1 MDSLGN
7 WRGACACE
15 WCSRRA
21 LFTTIFVATSRR
33 EIFHPSSTDTVGNA
47 TEQSNVQS
55 VTKICRLLPDCNEST
70 VGRKIQLL
78 FCGGIY
84 RWRGIVPQGETAGEN
99 CHIEIRN

>member
-55 VTKICRLLPDCNEST
+55 VTKICRLLPDCNESA
-70 VGRKIQLL
+70 VGRIIQLL
-78 FCGGIY
+78 FWVECRPVERDSTTRGDGG
-84 RWRGIVPQGETAGEN
+84 GELP
-99 CHIEIRN
+99 HRN